1 MQSDEGKPQ
10 ERSQPRPTVGN
21 GEAEEEDNFI
31 NISANVTKDDWD
43 IADILLVV
51 DFQIHHGNTTW
62 QQKRQC
68 QQKRLRENNLHEN
81 NEITVAM
88 AYSSLQFH

>member
-43 IADILLVV
+43 IADIRKK
-51 DFQIHHGNTTW
+51 I
-62 QQKRQC
+62 
-68 QQKRLRENNLHEN
+68 
-81 NEITVAM
+81 AM
-88 AYSSLQFH
+88 ASAFFRKQDNIWKAMDIS

>member
-21 GEAEEEDNFI
+21 GEAEEEDSFI

-43 IADILLVV
+43 IADIRKKNSNGKRILQEARQHL
-51 DFQIHHGNTTW
+51 DGHGY
-62 QQKRQC
+62 K
-68 QQKRLRENNLHEN
+68 
-81 NEITVAM
+81 
-88 AYSSLQFH
+88 

>member
-21 GEAEEEDNFI
+21 GEAEEEDSFI

-43 IADILLVV
+43 IADIRKK
-51 DFQIHHGNTTW
+51 I
-62 QQKRQC
+62 
-68 QQKRLRENNLHEN
+68 
-81 NEITVAM
+81 AM
-88 AYSSLQFH
+88 ASAFFRKQDNIWMAMDISRKSKAPS